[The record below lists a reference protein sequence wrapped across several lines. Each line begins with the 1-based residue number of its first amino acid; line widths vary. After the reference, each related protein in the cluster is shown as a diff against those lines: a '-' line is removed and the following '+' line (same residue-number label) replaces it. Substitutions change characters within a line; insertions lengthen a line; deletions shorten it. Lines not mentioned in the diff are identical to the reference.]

1 MGTAFGI
8 VLVVVSLFITAKI
21 CEFINRNT
29 VGTTWAYIR
38 RFVVVFIIVFA
49 IVFIVLGGAITNL
62 IS

>member
-1 MGTAFGI
+1 MGTAFVI
-8 VLVVVSLFITAKI
+8 VLIVVSLFITAKI
-21 CEFINRNT
+21 CEFLNRNT

-49 IVFIVLGGAITNL
+49 VLGGIIGNL

>member
-1 MGTAFGI
+1 MGTAFVI

-21 CEFINRNT
+21 CEFLNRNT

-49 IVFIVLGGAITNL
+49 VLGGIIGNL

>member
-1 MGTAFGI
+1 MGTAFVI

-21 CEFINRNT
+21 CEFLNRNT
-29 VGTTWAYIR
+29 VGTTWTYIR

-49 IVFIVLGGAITNL
+49 VLGGIIGNL

>member
-21 CEFINRNT
+21 CEFLNRNT

-49 IVFIVLGGAITNL
+49 VLGGIIGNL